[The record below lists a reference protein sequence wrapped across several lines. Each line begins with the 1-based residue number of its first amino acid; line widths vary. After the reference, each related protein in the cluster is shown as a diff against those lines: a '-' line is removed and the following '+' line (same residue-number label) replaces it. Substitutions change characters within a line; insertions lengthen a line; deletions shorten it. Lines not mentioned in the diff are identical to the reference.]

1 MTYASDVPA
10 APALGVSAIVSES
23 LSLLLRNF
31 LSVMLLATVPTLIA
45 LAASGLLNGWE
56 VALGISEP
64 IFTGWA
70 DLIPFGTT
78 ILVQLIAYGITAAL
92 LVQLAYDAKLDRP
105 VQVSRYINPALA
117 VALPI
122 AILGLL
128 SGILMVLGIIALIVP
143 GLWIYAV
150 YSVMPA
156 AVAIE
161 RSGFS
166 GLGRSARLT
175 KGYRWPIIGATLLI
189 GIMNAVVSAIAMF
202 IVSLFAGGLGT
213 SVAAIAVMTV
223 TLAALSGVGY
233 GLSAISTAL
242 IYARLRE
249 IKEGVSVRDI
259 AAVFD

>member
-1 MTYASDVPA
+1 MTDATFVPA

-31 LSVMLLATVPTLIA
+31 LAVMLLATLPTLVS
-45 LAASGLLNGWE
+45 LVAAGLLTGWE
-56 VALGISEP
+56 VALGIAEP
-64 IFTGWA
+64 VITSGA
-70 DLIPFGTT
+70 DLIPFGFT
-78 ILVQLIAYGITAAL
+78 IMVQLIAYGITAAL
-92 LVQLAYDAKLDRP
+92 LVQLAYDAKLERP
-105 VQVSRYINPALA
+105 VQIGRYINPALA

-128 SGILMVLGIIALIVP
+128 SGILMVLGFIALIVP
-143 GLWIYAV
+143 GFWIYAV
-150 YSVMPA
+150 FSVMPA
-156 AVAIE
+156 AIAIE
-161 RSGFS
+161 RIGFS

-175 KGYRWPIIGATLLI
+175 KGYRWPIIGATILI
-189 GIMNAVVSAIAMF
+189 GIMNGVVSAVAVF

-213 SVAAIAVMTV
+213 SVAAIAFLTV

-233 GLSAISTAL
+233 GLSAISVAL
-242 IYARLRE
+242 TYARLRE